1 MKLTAMHPNQTDS
14 NPETTKNGASD
25 KPVIRSEEL
34 FGRHREILIQ
44 HNDQTYQLKIT
55 RQEKLI
61 LTK

>member
-1 MKLTAMHPNQTDS
+1 MHPRRSDS
-14 NPETTKNGASD
+14 NQKSIEDRSHG
-25 KPVIRSEEL
+25 KPLIRSTEL
-34 FGRHREILIQ
+34 FGPHREILIQ